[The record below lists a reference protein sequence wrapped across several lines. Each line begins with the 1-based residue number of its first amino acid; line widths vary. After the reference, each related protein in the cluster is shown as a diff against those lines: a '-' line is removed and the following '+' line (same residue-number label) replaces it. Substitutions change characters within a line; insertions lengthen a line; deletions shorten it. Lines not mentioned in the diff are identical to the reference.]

1 MIRPDPARGVFETI
15 RVEQRRASHLDDHLA
30 RLRASVQELYGVELG
45 DELDAIV
52 AETLPTEPHDPCR
65 MRVTAS
71 STGVL
76 QAELAPLGPAADP
89 GPVPLAPWT
98 VPGGL
103 GPHKWADR
111 RAVDE
116 ATERLGATPLIV
128 DEDGA
133 VLEAAW
139 GNVWAV
145 EGDRLVTPPTDG
157 RLLPGVT
164 RARMLRT
171 EPHAAEE
178 RLTLERLQDADVI
191 VLTSALRGAVE
202 ARLQLRPQ
210 RPIT

>member
-1 MIRPDPARGVFETI
+1 VIGPDPARGVFETI
-15 RVEQRRASHLDDHLA
+15 LVEQRRALSIGDHLA
-30 RLRASVQELYGVELG
+30 RLRTSVHALYDLRLG

-52 AETLPTEPHDPCR
+52 AATLPTEPHEPCR
-65 MRVTAS
+65 MRVVAS
-71 STGVL
+71 STGAL
-76 QAELAPLGPAADP
+76 QAELAPLGPPA
-89 GPVPLAPWT
+89 PVELAPWT

-103 GPHKWADR
+103 GAHKWADR

-116 ATERLGATPLIV
+116 ATERLGATPLIL

-145 EGDRLVTPPTDG
+145 EGDRLVTPPADG

-164 RARMLRT
+164 RARLLRT
-171 EPHAAEE
+171 VPHAAEE
-178 RLTLERLQDADVI
+178 PLTLERLEAADVI
-191 VLTSALRGAVE
+191 VLTSALRRAVE
-202 ARLQLRPQ
+202 ARLR